1 MSGNAI
7 ANENKNQAILQ
18 LFPEFCI
25 TSSKQLSCDLKVK
38 LKWERD
44 RFKPICILSSNHQ
57 LMKWCNDSPKITS
70 LTLNVDTKKDILFIM
85 IDKETNK
92 TLAGA
97 ELKVTPALM
106 PHLRPKFR
114 NAWSLF

>member
-1 MSGNAI
+1 MGGEAV
-7 ANENKNQAILQ
+7 AHENKNQAILQ

-25 TSSKQLSCDLKVK
+25 TSSKQLSCDLKVE
-38 LKWERD
+38 LKWELNL
-44 RFKPICILSSNHQ
+44 FKPICILSNYHE
-57 LMKWCNDSPKITS
+57 LMKWCNDSPRIKS
-70 LTLNVDTKKDILFIM
+70 LTLNINTEKDIRFIM

-106 PHLRPKFR
+106 PNLRRNFR